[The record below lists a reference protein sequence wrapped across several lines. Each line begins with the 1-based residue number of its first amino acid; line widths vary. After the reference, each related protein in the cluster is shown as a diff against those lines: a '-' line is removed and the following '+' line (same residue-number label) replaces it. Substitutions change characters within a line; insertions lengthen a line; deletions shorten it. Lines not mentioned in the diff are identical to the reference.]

1 MPTQYV
7 KRGTAASTSGG
18 GVGRAKAAPIYVDSD
33 DSNILKII
41 PGGEASTTEVQII
54 DASSTQT
61 LTNKTLT
68 SPTITGPIL
77 SGTFELG
84 DDALLTL
91 GADNDQVLVN
101 RSTSLLANTAL
112 TGVLIGTPVT
122 QALAA
127 NSLLVSNV
135 TASGDVMIA
144 ANRAGASEEYLMADS
159 SAGTL
164 FLTGPG
170 GIINFESGTTQ
181 VLGINSATVIEIPD
195 SVQLTLGTDNDSV
208 LMHKET
214 TTTANTA
221 VTGALIGTPVT
232 QALAANSTIVSNV
245 TASGD
250 ILIAANRAGASEEY
264 LMADS
269 SAGTL
274 TLTGPGG
281 IINFESGTT
290 QVLGINSATVI
301 EVGDDINF
309 TLGADNDGVLRHKT
323 TSTNANTAVT
333 GAIVGT
339 PIVPALAANSV
350 VLSNITADGDI
361 ALITQTG
368 GNSQAAL
375 TVDASAGQVDLY
387 AAGVAK
393 ITIDSTGARVSRSVE
408 VVSATNVITAAES
421 GRVFFLNSG
430 TEFAS
435 TLPAPALGLEY
446 TFIVSA
452 APSGASYTVVTE
464 GGCQIMAGHVL
475 AVDLAGDDT
484 GTDVETTATGTTITF
499 VDGVSVVGDR
509 AHVISD
515 GSSWF
520 ASCLG
525 GHPQGITI
533 TG

>member
-1 MPTQYV
+1 MTRVRPSRFKKDTLMATRFIDMEHGV
-7 KRGTAASTSGG
+7 DTSTAIADDATGTRKVPSLPNAKGIVIDSVDGFIKYNDGGNIRTVLNAEEAQTISG
-18 GVGRAKAAPIYVDSD
+18 AKTFTGAVVLSD
-33 DSNILKII
+33 IS
-41 PGGEASTTEVQII
+41 
-54 DASSTQT
+54 
-61 LTNKTLT
+61 
-68 SPTITGPIL
+68 
-77 SGTFELG
+77 FEIG
-84 DDALLTL
+84 DDDLLTL
-91 GADNDQVLVN
+91 GNDNDSVLVHKSATN
-101 RSTSLLANTAL
+101 NANTAL

-122 QALAA
+122 QA
-127 NSLLVSNV
+127 
-135 TASGDVMIA
+135 T
-144 ANRAGASEEYLMADS
+144 
-159 SAGTL
+159 
-164 FLTGPG
+164 
-170 GIINFESGTTQ
+170 
-181 VLGINSATVIEIPD
+181 
-195 SVQLTLGTDNDSV
+195 
-208 LMHKET
+208 
-214 TTTANTA
+214 
-221 VTGALIGTPVT
+221 
-232 QALAANSTIVSNV
+232 AANSTIVSNV

-250 ILIAANRAGASEEY
+250 ILIAGNRGGASEEY
-264 LMADS
+264 FFADS

-309 TLGADNDGVLRHKT
+309 TLGADNDAVLRHKT
-323 TSTNANTAVT
+323 TSTTANTAVT

-339 PIVPALAANSV
+339 PVVPALAANSV

-375 TVDASAGQVDLY
+375 TVDASAGQVDVY

-393 ITIDSTGARVSRSVE
+393 ITVDSTGARVRRSVE

-421 GRVFFLNSG
+421 GRVYFLNSG
-430 TEFAS
+430 TEFES

-464 GGCQIMAGHVL
+464 GGCQVMAGHVL
-475 AVDLAGDDT
+475 AVDVAGSDT
-484 GTDVETTATGTTITF
+484 GTDVEATATGTTITF

-515 GSSWF
+515 GTSWF
-520 ASCLG
+520 ASCLAG
-525 GHPQGITI
+525 SPQGITI